1 MTEPSPVSVYKTIA
15 YTVLALLAFAAN
27 SVLCRMALEMQYD
40 GAEIDAASF
49 TVIRLSSGIVALLGI
64 VWLKSWWVNKRRTN
78 TENRLAVQEPAEI
91 YEKASRGSWFA
102 AICLFLY
109 AAAFSFA
116 YVSLDTATGA
126 LILFGVVQ
134 MTMIISSL
142 FSGNKLHYTEWL
154 GVALA
159 IAGFVYLMLPGATAP
174 SAAGLVLM
182 AISGIAWAFYTL
194 AGKASKSPL
203 QDTRYNFLRT
213 APLIMLLA
221 IYNIDSYYLSGTGVM
236 LAVASGAL
244 TSGLGYAIWYQALTA
259 LKTIQ
264 AAVLQL
270 LVPVIAAV
278 GGVIFVEE
286 LLTERLILSAGLVL
300 GGILLVVIGRRC
312 SAIYK
317 I

>member
-1 MTEPSPVSVYKTIA
+1 MTEPSSMSVYKTIT

-49 TVIRLSSGIVALLGI
+49 TVIRLSSGIVALLVI
-64 VWLKSWWVNKRRTN
+64 VGLKSWWVNKSRTD
-78 TENRLAVQEPAEI
+78 TENRLAGQVPAEA
-91 YEKASRGSWFA
+91 YQKTSQGSWFG
-102 AICLFLY
+102 AISLFMY

-134 MTMIISSL
+134 MTMITSSL
-142 FSGNKLHYTEWL
+142 FSGNKLHFIEWL

-159 IAGFVYLMLPGATAP
+159 IVGFVYLMLPGATAP
-174 SAAGLVLM
+174 SVAGLVLM

-203 QDTRYNFLRT
+203 LDTSYNFLRT
-213 APLIMLLA
+213 TPFIIILA
-221 IYNIDSYYLSGTGVM
+221 IYNIDSYYLSSTGVM
-236 LAVASGAL
+236 LAIASGAL

-278 GGVIFVEE
+278 GGVIFIDE

-300 GGILLVVIGRRC
+300 GGILLVVIGRRFTAV
-312 SAIYK
+312 SK